1 MPRFYFEMVDGETHF
16 TDTEGTELDDSAAAR
31 EEALRALGERV
42 HYELPDG
49 DRRDFIVRV
58 LDDQAE
64 PIVTATL
71 SLRVTYPGTTGLS
84 NA

>member
-1 MPRFYFEMVDGETHF
+1 MPRFFFEMIDGDTQF
-16 TDTEGTELDDSAAAR
+16 PDTEGTELTDAAAAR

-49 DRRDFIVRV
+49 DRREFIVRV

-64 PIVTATL
+64 PVVTATL
-71 SLRVTYPGTTGLS
+71 SLRVTYPDTHRRPNT
-84 NA
+84 